1 MIKEK
6 NNRSYDINISDCATG
21 YEGMMCNTCSAGYYN
36 DGGDANAPN
45 CVGQYLFYLE
55 WCLEGHECF
64 LNKNANIPIACNC
77 VVANTNGAS
86 ANCDASGQCDCIANT
101 YGTTCIS
108 CDCNTGGT
116 ESGSGACDSSG
127 VCTCKEG
134 ISIIICQTLY
144 SVFNHSSL

>member
-1 MIKEK
+1 MKVLWTK
-6 NNRSYDINISDCATG
+6 
-21 YEGMMCNTCSAGYYN
+21 
-36 DGGDANAPN
+36 
-45 CVGQYLFYLE
+45 F
-55 WCLEGHECF
+55 
-64 LNKNANIPIACNC
+64 ANIPIACNC

>member
-1 MIKEK
+1 M
-6 NNRSYDINISDCATG
+6 
-21 YEGMMCNTCSAGYYN
+21 
-36 DGGDANAPN
+36 
-45 CVGQYLFYLE
+45 
-55 WCLEGHECF
+55 
-64 LNKNANIPIACNC
+64 
-77 VVANTNGAS
+77 VANTNGAS

-116 ESGSGACDSSG
+116 ESGSGACGSSG

-144 SVFNHSSL
+144 SVFNHSSLKVILEISVICVLQCISMMEIQLHPLVCVSITHLIYAHIQIDSLE